1 MLLRKI
7 LSLRLPTGA
16 AAAAL
21 ICSRSRKRPG
31 QTHPALSAAFGCAVI
46 GVSVLALLA
55 GSAFAAAP
63 GASLCLMEP
72 WARISLRSPITA
84 TIANV
89 LVDRGAA
96 VRKGQPLVQLESSVE
111 LAAMAGARYR
121 AVMEGSVKSAEARL
135 THAKLKLQRRDELRQ
150 QNYVSAQDRDDA
162 EAEMRIATADLIEAT
177 DNREIARLDLQRQTA
192 ELNRR
197 TITSPI
203 NGVVTERL
211 QQPGEL
217 AQSGD
222 TGAAVLKLAQTD
234 PVRVEVVLPAARFG
248 KTRVGDIVTIKPEPP
263 LAGSYK
269 AVVRVVD
276 PVIDSGSGTFGIRLE
291 IPNPRGEVLTGVKCS
306 AEL

>member
-1 MLLRKI
+1 VLFRKK
-7 LSLRLPTGA
+7 LSPRLPA
-16 AAAAL
+16 A
-21 ICSRSRKRPG
+21 STEVRRPPVGRPG
-31 QTHPALSAAFGCAVI
+31 HAVA
-46 GVSVLALLA
+46 GMAVLALVLA
-55 GSAFAAAP
+55 LFAGPAAAAAAP

-84 TIANV
+84 TIATV
-89 LVDRGAA
+89 LVDRGAV

-121 AVMEGSVKSAEARL
+121 AVMEGTVKSAEARL
-135 THAKLKLQRRDELRQ
+135 THARLKLQRRDELRQ

-162 EAEMRIATADLIEAT
+162 EAEMRIATADLVEAT
-177 DNREIARLDLQRQTA
+177 DNREMARLDLLRLTA
-192 ELNRR
+192 EVNRR

-222 TGAAVLKLAQTD
+222 TGVAVLKLAQTD

-263 LAGSYK
+263 FAGSYK

-291 IPNPRGEVLTGVKCS
+291 IPNPKGAVLTGVKCS